1 MTDNFSFDDIKEKF
15 KNNKFFRFGSIA
27 LSALLIG
34 VVVFLGYKQFIWK
47 PDNEKSKSSWNVPL
61 NFIVKEQIAN
71 SSQNK
76 NLKNDTLPA
85 IDPIKKLQG
94 AVKKYDGKIG
104 GEISKYILATQ
115 YMRNGKYKQALVLLE
130 DISVEDT
137 YMSAMIVGLQGDCKS
152 EMKKY
157 AEAIELYDE
166 ASKINENNFTSP
178 MYLFKAG
185 LNSEKLKKNAEATA
199 YYEEIAFH
207 YPNSLE
213 AKKNMNKYKARSEN
227 KKIN

>member
-15 KNNKFFRFGSIA
+15 KNNKFFKIGSIA

-34 VVVFLGYKQFIWK
+34 VVVFLGYRQFIWK
-47 PDNEKSKSSWNVPL
+47 PDNEKSKDAYYESL
-61 NFIVKEQIAN
+61 NYI
-71 SSQNK
+71 
-76 NLKNDTLPA
+76 LKDQDPNDTTKAPK
-85 IDPIKKLQG
+85 DPIKQLQG

-157 AEAIELYDE
+157 AEAVELYDE

-213 AKKNMNKYKARSEN
+213 AKQKNMNKYKARSAN

>member
-15 KNNKFFRFGSIA
+15 KNNKFFKIASIS
-27 LSALLIG
+27 LSAILIG
-34 VVVFLGYKQFIWK
+34 VVVFLGYRQFIWK
-47 PDNEKSKSSWNVPL
+47 PDNEKSKDAYYESL
-61 NFIVKEQIAN
+61 NYI
-71 SSQNK
+71 
-76 NLKNDTLPA
+76 LKDQDPNDTTKAPK
-85 IDPIKKLQG
+85 DPIKQLQG

-185 LNSEKLKKNAEATA
+185 LNSEKLKTKTEATA

-213 AKKNMNKYKARSEN
+213 AKQKNMNKYKARSEN